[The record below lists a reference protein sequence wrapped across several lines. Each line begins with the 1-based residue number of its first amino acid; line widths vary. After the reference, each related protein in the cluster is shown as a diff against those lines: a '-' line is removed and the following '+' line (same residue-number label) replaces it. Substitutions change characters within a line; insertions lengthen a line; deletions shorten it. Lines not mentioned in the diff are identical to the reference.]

1 MKKLLPLFLG
11 AVALAIVAFSPSSA
25 SAGVRIG
32 FGWGGWVWGGWGP
45 NIYIGPRYG
54 YWGGY
59 YPYRRYYYG
68 GYYPRPYYGY
78 YPYRRY
84 AYRKWRRRW

>member
-32 FGWGGWVWGGWGP
+32 FGWGGWGWGGWGP
-45 NIYIGPRYG
+45 SIYVGPRYG

-78 YPYRRY
+78 PYRRY
-84 AYRKWRRRW
+84 AYRNWRRRW